1 MVYTSPSKLVWTKCN
16 LDSTTLVLRQKTG
29 VNNQNL
35 DVALWWVEAEMSKI
49 QSIGVEDIF
58 AEVDMRPLPLS
69 LDAA

>member
-1 MVYTSPSKLVWTKCN
+1 MVYTSPTKLVWTNCN

-49 QSIGVEDIF
+49 QSKGVEDIF
-58 AEVDMRPLPLS
+58 VEVDMRPLPLS